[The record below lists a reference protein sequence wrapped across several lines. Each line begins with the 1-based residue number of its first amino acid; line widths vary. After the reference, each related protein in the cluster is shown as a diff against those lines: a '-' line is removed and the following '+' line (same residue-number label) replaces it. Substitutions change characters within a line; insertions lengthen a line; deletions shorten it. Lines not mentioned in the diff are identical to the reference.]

1 MEEDANL
8 FVFTMQGGPSMS
20 QFDEIQN
27 ISFLVPKDS
36 VECICFVEHVSF
48 LVCVV

>member
-1 MEEDANL
+1 MLIFL
-8 FVFTMQGGPSMS
+8 FSQCRGGPSMS

-27 ISFLVPKDS
+27 VSFLVPKHS